1 MRWRGTL
8 DRVGLVAY
16 HRGIKQTSEKREQ
29 MFTVRINFD
38 HVDAGN
44 AEDAANHMIDNLLEH
59 MAHVIVDVTDSVS
72 GETTAVRVD
81 LSE

>member
-1 MRWRGTL
+1 
-8 DRVGLVAY
+8 
-16 HRGIKQTSEKREQ
+16 